1 MITHVG
7 GINAVADATCHLPEI
22 PGDKK
27 LTYIQF
33 DMPLTAIDVSENLEK
48 QIRFLQKLDDQ
59 LKHTADCGMQK
70 QRKFSSSILA

>member
-33 DMPLTAIDVSENLEK
+33 DMPLTAIDDFEELGK
-48 QIRFLQKLDDQ
+48 QIRFSRSLTDQ

>member
-33 DMPLTAIDVSENLEK
+33 DMPLTAIDDFEELGKPIWLSGSLASSVK
-48 QIRFLQKLDDQ
+48 A
-59 LKHTADCGMQK
+59 ADCGMQK